1 LLKDSQ
7 TKAFWTRYLTNNNR
21 FTKDNSDYR
30 RIVLLNF
37 TLIMTTIILLF
48 YGLFNIFINADYIL
62 AAIQFG
68 GMLIGIVIIVY
79 FKLTNN
85 IKITALVF
93 AIVFLAILTSI
104 IVVDRTD
111 HYTMMWILLVP
122 AISYFILGR
131 IPGSII
137 TALYIVFII
146 VLMTVISPI
155 LDGIAFDINIFINII
170 GVMAAVGLI
179 IRYFELSRTE
189 SLDAL
194 SKVNDNLRRMSETDK
209 LTLMYN
215 RLKLDDVLEAEIMT
229 TETSL
234 KSLSVLMIDID
245 DFKSINDEYGHL
257 QGDSVLV
264 QAAFLLKKNVKE
276 PCVIGRWGGEE
287 FLVICRHCDVQAATD
302 LG

>member
-7 TKAFWTRYLTNNNR
+7 IKDFWTRYLTNNNR

>member
-7 TKAFWTRYLTNNNR
+7 IKDFWTRYLTNNNR

-137 TALYIVFII
+137 TALYTVFII

-215 RLKLDDVLEAEIMT
+215 RLKLDDVLEAEIMI

-276 PCVIGRWGGEE
+276 PCVIGRWDGEE

>member
-1 LLKDSQ
+1 MLKDSQ
-7 TKAFWTRYLTNNNR
+7 IKDFWTRYLTNNNR